1 MLNCVVKDAGPAV
14 AYAFRMETM
23 GDRIRALREARG
35 YTQTQLGELCGV
47 SKSAVS
53 QWEDGTTS
61 DIKLVPFLKLLD
73 ALKTDGHYLVYGPDR
88 EPPGPDPAS
97 TGRFRRPAIRSQR

>member
-1 MLNCVVKDAGPAV
+1 MLNYVVKDAGLKV
-14 AYAFRMETM
+14 AYAFPMQTM

-35 YTQTQLGELCGV
+35 LTQTQLGEYCGV

-53 QWEDGTTS
+53 QWEDGTTT

-88 EPPGPDPAS
+88 SPAEQDPAS
-97 TGRFRRPAIRSQR
+97 TGRFRRPAIRPPR

>member
-1 MLNCVVKDAGPAV
+1 MLNCVVKDAGLAV
-14 AYAFRMETM
+14 AYAFPMQTM

-35 YTQTQLGELCGV
+35 LTQTQLGEFCGV

-53 QWEDGTTS
+53 QWEDGTTT

-88 EPPGPDPAS
+88 EPSEPDPSS
-97 TGRFRRPAIRSQR
+97 TGRFRRPAIRPQR